1 MNLHRCFHRW
11 LPWLLGLLAAHATA
25 VTVVDDRGVQVTIT
39 QPPQRIVTLLP
50 SLAET
55 VCMLGECNRLVG
67 TDNHAN
73 WPEQVKALPK
83 LGGLEDTSLEALV
96 RLKPDVVLLAKSS
109 RNIARMEELGLKVLA
124 LEPQNM
130 ADVKRVIFTVSQVL
144 QLPQAESRAQSLWQR
159 ALQSIA
165 SAKSQMPASAIG
177 VRVYFEASTGGYAA
191 GEASFIG
198 EVMQQMGL
206 RNIVPASMG
215 AFPQL
220 NPEYVVR
227 AQPQVILLGE
237 PMAVQLYK
245 RPGWSNMAAVKSQ
258 RVCAFKPSEGDVL
271 VRPGPRL
278 GEAAQLMLTCLQ
290 HHFKP

>member
-1 MNLHRCFHRW
+1 MAKW
-11 LPWLLGLLAAHATA
+11 LVLLLVLMTSHAWA

-73 WPEQVKALPK
+73 WPAQVKALPK
-83 LGGLEDTSLEALV
+83 LGGLDDTSLEALV
-96 RLKPDVVLLAKSS
+96 RLKPDLILLAKSS
-109 RNIARMEELGLKVLA
+109 RHINRLETLGLTVLA

-130 ADVKRVIFTVSQVL
+130 ADVKRVIHTVAQAML
-144 QLPQAESRAQSLWQR
+144 MPQANNHADALWQR
-159 ALQSIA
+159 ATQGISKA
-165 SAKSQMPASAIG
+165 ATQVPAHARG

-198 EVMQQMGL
+198 EVMSQMGL
-206 RNIVPASMG
+206 KNIVPASMG
-215 AFPQL
+215 PFPQL
-220 NPEYVVR
+220 NPEFVVR
-227 AQPQVILLGE
+227 SQPQVIFLGE
-237 PMAVQLYK
+237 PMAVQLHK
-245 RPGWSNMAAVKSQ
+245 RPGWASMPAIQRQ
-258 RVCAFKPSEGDVL
+258 RVCAFTPAEGDVL

-278 GEAAQLMLTCLQ
+278 GEAAQLMLVCLQ
-290 HHFKP
+290 RHFKP